1 MTNLTVKGRTRED
14 NQKINDL
21 INSSDFPFYG
31 EFNSVEGF
39 FTFEVADEQEA
50 DTVEFEMSGYFE
62 TEEISAR
69 FELEY

>member
-1 MTNLTVKGRTRED
+1 MNLTVKGRTKED

-21 INSSDFPFYG
+21 INSSDFQFYG
-31 EFNSVEGF
+31 EFNSAEGF
-39 FTFEVADEQEA
+39 FTFQVEDESEA
-50 DTVEFEMSGYFE
+50 DNIEFEMSGYFE